1 MKQRH
6 QVWKRKSDGANVVIQ
21 YEYKRGL
28 IMIGHTFDI
37 GVALA
42 KHRNPFEGIKARAV
56 RVSVPVDNQR

>member
-21 YEYKRGL
+21 YEYNRGCV
-28 IMIGHTFDI
+28 IGHTFDI
-37 GVALA
+37 GAALA
-42 KHRNPFEGIKARAV
+42 KHDNMFEGIKARAV